1 MDNSEEQA
9 RGLALAELHYC
20 CNTLA
25 LVATLWLSFT
35 HAALV
40 ATLWLS
46 FTNVKVFK
54 ATAWLEQVTKD
65 YDRTGQQ
72 LPDL

>member
-1 MDNSEEQA
+1 MLIQTVDNSEDNSEASMLIQTVDNSEEQA
-9 RGLALAELHYC
+9 RGLA
-20 CNTLA
+20 
-25 LVATLWLSFT
+25 

-54 ATAWLEQVTKD
+54 ATEWLERVTKD
-65 YDRTGQQ
+65 YDRTAEQA
-72 LPDL
+72 LD